1 MAPDPT
7 SCSHLSPDHT
17 SMPSSAALWLLL
29 DSCFWVAAAEDPVST
44 MEASTSRFTA
54 LFMVDE
60 TVPPAVEEEKRK
72 GRQAGRRRDK

>member
-1 MAPDPT
+1 
-7 SCSHLSPDHT
+7 
-17 SMPSSAALWLLL
+17 
-29 DSCFWVAAAEDPVST
+29 VVAAEDPAST

-60 TVPPAVEEEKRK
+60 TVPPAVEEEKRI